1 MPVASSSS
9 VWHDASGGATTSGA
23 VGEVGPTLGRI
34 RPMLALYVT
43 IAVAMGGFLAV
54 QVAVNGRLRLRAG
67 DPAHAAL
74 ISTSI
79 STLSLLL
86 YSVAVVRKPWPDSTQ
101 LTSAPW
107 WIWTGGLLGAVYVA
121 TSLVLLSRLGGAILF
136 ASIVVGQ
143 MLATLVLDHFGLFG
157 LPP

>member
-1 MPVASSSS
+1 MRL
-9 VWHDASGGATTSGA
+9 TLA
-23 VGEVGPTLGRI
+23 VYT
-34 RPMLALYVT
+34 T
-43 IAVAMGGFLAV
+43 IAVAMGCFLAV
-54 QVAVNGRLRLRAG
+54 QVAVNGGLRLRTG

-74 ISTSI
+74 ISTTI
-79 STLSLLL
+79 STASLLL
-86 YSVAVVRKPWPDSTQ
+86 YSVAIVRKPWPDPAQ

-143 MLATLVLDHFGLFG
+143 MLATLAMDHFGLFG
-157 LPP
+157 LPRHEVNPWRVLGAIFLVTGVALIRHF